1 MSLHTVDSPVR
12 DQQGVPRHTYFSSKN
27 TDLFLP
33 QVEDFLDYF
42 PSEAP
47 PWAAI
52 PERVWPW
59 ASDPSGLV
67 MARCSRPFRGHR
79 LRGGAMA

>member
-47 PWAAI
+47 PGLQSQR
-52 PERVWPW
+52 E
-59 ASDPSGLV
+59 SGL
-67 MARCSRPFRGHR
+67 GH
-79 LRGGAMA
+79 LTPLD